1 MTYVQS
7 IAMKGVNFLFDERG
21 ERKAVLIDLKKNRA
35 LWEDFYDSVV
45 VREREDEPRETL
57 REAKHKILANSL
69 ALRNRSCAL
78 SATRDRAVT
87 ERIREAHPHSDR
99 TPCVGT

>member
-57 REAKHKILANSL
+57 REAKHKILG
-69 ALRNRSCAL
+69 
-78 SATRDRAVT
+78 
-87 ERIREAHPHSDR
+87 E
-99 TPCVGT
+99 